1 MVEMT
6 KNLKIVLVINAII
19 GLCFAFLYLAISHLY
34 LSLIEWPFYDPYY
47 SWAFGGIF
55 LILSIFILLSLKQN
69 NWEKIKTIL
78 QVLIAWQLMIL
89 VLNVI
94 SLILIPSPIVS
105 IITIWIYN
113 ITLILLVIA
122 NILFYMKNIQEQ
134 EFS

>member
-1 MVEMT
+1 MVGIT
-6 KNLKIVLVINAII
+6 KNLKIVLVINAVID
-19 GLCFAFLYLAISHLY
+19 LCFAFFYLAISQLY

-94 SLILIPSPIVS
+94 SLILIPSPIIS

>member
-1 MVEMT
+1 MVEIT
-6 KNLKIVLVINAII
+6 KNLKILLEINAII
-19 GLCFAFLYLAISHLY
+19 GLCFAFLYLAISQLY

-47 SWAFGGIF
+47 SWAFGGTF
-55 LILSIFILLSLKQN
+55 LILSIFIILGIKQN

-78 QVLIAWQLMIL
+78 QFLIALQLMIL
-89 VLNVI
+89 VLNII

-122 NILFYMKNIQEQ
+122 NILFYNKHLQE
-134 EFS
+134 

>member
-1 MVEMT
+1 MVEIT
-6 KNLKIVLVINAII
+6 KSLKIALIINAVI
-19 GLCFAFLYLAISHLY
+19 GLCFAFLYLAISQLY
-34 LSLIEWPFYDPYY
+34 LSLIDWPFYDPYY

-113 ITLILLVIA
+113 ITLILLVIT
-122 NILFYMKNIQEQ
+122 NILFYMKNIQE
-134 EFS
+134 